1 MQNLKWSP
9 EMVLGV
15 PNIDALHQSFVES
28 LADLNIA
35 SDKQFVHQY
44 NILVANL
51 ERDFYEE
58 ERRMEEIEF
67 PALHVHREQ
76 HARVLSALHHAQGQ
90 VMCGNITAGRDVIA
104 LLPQWFTFHLS
115 TMDAALAITIQ
126 MNDAQKESDAALQ
139 SDSHENP
146 GESA

>member
-15 PNIDALHQSFVES
+15 PNIDALHQSFVEI
-28 LADLNIA
+28 LAKLNTA
-35 SDKQFVHQY
+35 SDEQFAHQY
-44 NILVANL
+44 NALVANM

-58 ERRMEEIEF
+58 EQQMEEIAF
-67 PALHVHREQ
+67 PALQSHREQ
-76 HARVLSALHHAQGQ
+76 HARVLSAMHHAQGH
-90 VMCGNITAGRDVIA
+90 VMCGDIAAGRDVIA

-126 MNDAQKESDAALQ
+126 MDSGQKASDAALQ
-139 SDSHENP
+139 SETQ
-146 GESA
+146 ESPEA

>member
-15 PNIDALHQSFVES
+15 PNIDALHQSLIET
-28 LADLNIA
+28 LAGLSNAPDEHFA
-35 SDKQFVHQY
+35 HQY
-44 NILVANL
+44 NILVAKM

-58 ERRMEEIEF
+58 EQQMEKIQF

-76 HARVLSALHHAQGQ
+76 HARVLSAMHHAQGH
-90 VMCGNITAGRDVIA
+90 VMCGDIAAGRDVIA
-104 LLPQWFTFHLS
+104 LLPEWFTFHLS

-126 MNDAQKESDAALQ
+126 MDATQQESDALLQ
-139 SDSHENP
+139 SETHVSP
-146 GESA
+146 GA

>member
-15 PNIDALHQSFVES
+15 PNIDALHQSFVEI
-28 LADLNIA
+28 LAKLNTA
-35 SDKQFVHQY
+35 SDEQFAHQY
-44 NILVANL
+44 NALVANM

-58 ERRMEEIEF
+58 EQQMEEIAF
-67 PALHVHREQ
+67 PALHSHREQ
-76 HARVLSALHHAQGQ
+76 HARVLSAMHHAQGH
-90 VMCGNITAGRDVIA
+90 VMCGDIVAGRDVIA

-126 MNDAQKESDAALQ
+126 MDSGQKASDAALQ
-139 SDSHENP
+139 SETQ
-146 GESA
+146 ESPEA

>member
-15 PNIDALHQSFVES
+15 PNIDALHQSFVEI
-28 LADLNIA
+28 LAKLNTA
-35 SDKQFVHQY
+35 SDEQFAHQY
-44 NILVANL
+44 NALVANM

-58 ERRMEEIEF
+58 ELQMEEIAF
-67 PALHVHREQ
+67 PALQSHREQ
-76 HARVLSALHHAQGQ
+76 HARVLSAMHHAQGH
-90 VMCGNITAGRDVIA
+90 VMCGDIAAGRDVIA

-126 MNDAQKESDAALQ
+126 MDSGQKASDAALQ
-139 SDSHENP
+139 SETQ
-146 GESA
+146 ESPEA

>member
-15 PNIDALHQSFVES
+15 PNIDALHQSFVEI
-28 LADLNIA
+28 LAKLNTA
-35 SDKQFVHQY
+35 SDEQFAHQY
-44 NILVANL
+44 NALVTNM

-58 ERRMEEIEF
+58 EQQMEEIAF
-67 PALHVHREQ
+67 PALQSHREQ
-76 HARVLSALHHAQGQ
+76 HARVLSAMHHAQGH
-90 VMCGNITAGRDVIA
+90 VMCGDIAAGRDVIA

-126 MNDAQKESDAALQ
+126 MDSGQKASDAALQ
-139 SDSHENP
+139 SETQ
-146 GESA
+146 ESPEA

>member
-15 PNIDALHQSFVES
+15 PNIDALHQSLVET
-28 LADLNIA
+28 LAGLNIA
-35 SDKQFVHQY
+35 SDEHFAHQY

-58 ERRMEEIEF
+58 EQQMEEIEF
-67 PALHVHREQ
+67 PALHAHREQ
-76 HARVLSALHHAQGQ
+76 HARVLSALHHAQGH
-90 VMCGNITAGRDVIA
+90 VMCGDIAAGRDVIA
-104 LLPQWFTFHLS
+104 LLPEWFTFHLS

-126 MNDAQKESDAALQ
+126 MDATQKESDALLQ
-139 SDSHENP
+139 SEAHVSP
-146 GESA
+146 GV